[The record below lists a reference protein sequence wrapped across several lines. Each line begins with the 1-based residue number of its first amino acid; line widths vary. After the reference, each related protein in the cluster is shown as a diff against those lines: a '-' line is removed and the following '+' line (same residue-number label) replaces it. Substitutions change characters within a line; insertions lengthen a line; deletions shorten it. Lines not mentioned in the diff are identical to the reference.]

1 MVTNA
6 DRFGTPLNTNRFE
19 NTKKVDIKTDR
30 FGTAINKPELFNSTS
45 RKPKQSKEEE
55 EGIIEKY
62 IIDPVKSA
70 VVGVAVGA
78 EKTIEGALT
87 LGTILGDMALGTD
100 MTVKVQKAFDESKI
114 LNYLEDQAADS
125 WTGTLT
131 SVLTQFGIPGGVG
144 LKVAN
149 GLIKAKKAGILKGTA
164 KSSFITRRPNVTK
177 ALFAGGAEAIASTN
191 DMGTLGDLVGMG
203 PTQISEDDGEVG
215 RLEAWRRLK
224 NKFKFGVEGALG
236 FSLFDRVIFPGGKKL
251 FKGALPG
258 LKNMGKDLQYNENIV
273 KFSKVG
279 DEAGR
284 PVTEEVRTL
293 NEGWQFN
300 KNNIFRWLDKNI
312 AAPFRARGNLPEK
325 VFLKY
330 KDKIASIRA
339 VTEQVR
345 GDSLKLEKAVQGLI
359 DPKLKAGG
367 LLKQLDEIGMR
378 DRERLMESIYD
389 FLTAKKFTFKGSDGA
404 DVIEKVSLKKN
415 AQIGPDNI
423 AAKIDE
429 FNRLGI
435 KEAKE
440 TGKKFTPIDKS
451 LINPIMGIRNT
462 MDDMSTQLAKMPGF
476 TMKNGADFQQV
487 VAANV
492 GEYLTRSYRM
502 FGKGAAGKKQRA
514 NWENYLKN
522 TAEGQ
527 AIKQRARDF
536 IKNENPKMSDELI
549 ERELEG
555 ILRQTDEVN
564 IGDAFV
570 KQVDYDA
577 AIKKVR
583 GDIKGPIRELLGEI
597 KDPTAQ
603 FAEGAAKIATY
614 IEDTKFFNAIKDSPY
629 FFAANPKLTVKGKE
643 AIGGSPMPGATGE
656 GGLEFNTLINS
667 DSVLKDMYTTPEI
680 AKALEG
686 IVNSQ
691 TNANQLSNLYNA
703 FLLSPKAFTQ
713 EAKTTLSPITH
724 ARNLISAASFT
735 GMNGNFFQ
743 NPVKFAKDFKDAWKM
758 TTAVSKNQ
766 LETTMGRQLFKSD
779 AAYDSFKK
787 EYMELQRLGVVNTSV
802 RLGDLAKTLDEVSL
816 GMQNLSEEG
825 KIYSML
831 RGWGDKTGFNKLRG
845 VARTAYQA
853 EDDLYKIQNFYSE
866 KRKFGDA
873 FGKAFREDPNKF
885 MYIKNADGTVGL
897 SKYAKEAKRLGIDDL
912 KAPGAFDD
920 FIKRKAADT
929 VKNNIP
935 NYDYVGAFGQRVRRL
950 PVGNFVSFP
959 LEIMRTGFNTLR
971 QGLDEVQDPLLRA
984 AGMRRLAG
992 VATFGVALGKGLE
1005 AAGQAVSG
1013 VSNEKLNALKEY
1025 LPEWS
1030 KNSTL
1035 IPIKQNNQIYYID
1048 FSHTNAYDVL
1058 TRPLNAAMNAFKAGQ
1073 KSDESIIS
1081 SFNDAVWESATEFAS
1096 PFVEESIITGFIGD
1110 VLMRGGETREG
1121 KRIWNPQDSIGT
1133 KVSNTLG
1140 ALIAT
1145 GSPGSIKQFQRLY
1158 LSGTG
1163 QLDQYNRGYKFL
1175 NESTGL
1181 LGFRIQD
1188 PFIEDGIQFKI
1199 ADNKKAVADSKKLFT
1214 SVAYKPNSTP
1224 EEIIAAYEKA
1234 NAAKFKNDQILY
1246 KRIRAAEELGMN
1258 KRKIR
1263 QIVGERYS
1271 DTERNNIL
1279 KNRFTPLKVS
1289 SFVYDKVK
1297 SNALQKGTSDPSR
1310 LIKFQTDRVYRSL
1323 FRNNLFNSPG
1333 ELFTET
1339 INVIDDR
1346 SPTITTPKFTQPIGI
1361 SSAQVNTPTIPSI
1374 TTDRFQN
1381 TGTLNSGDRSQLA
1394 KSGNID
1400 ITEAIA
1406 ERRT

>member
-1 MVTNA
+1 MVT
-6 DRFGTPLNTNRFE
+6 E
-19 NTKKVDIKTDR
+19 TDR
-30 FGTAINKPELFNSTS
+30 FGTVIGQNRFESEGQSTKESKIKKDRFGTVIDQPGLFDSTS

-55 EGIIEKY
+55 EGFIEKY

-70 VVGVAVGA
+70 IVGVPVGVEKAV
-78 EKTIEGALT
+78 EGITT
-87 LGTILGDMALGTD
+87 LGTILIDAGFGTD
-100 MTVKVQKAFDESKI
+100 LTRKVQKAFDDNAI
-114 LNYLEDQAADS
+114 LNYLEDQASDS

-131 SVLTQFGIPGGVG
+131 SVLTQFGVPGGLALKGASALSKGMAAG
-144 LKVAN
+144 LVTSKVVSGA
-149 GLIKAKKAGILKGTA
+149 GKLGKAKTTM
-164 KSSFITRRPNVTK
+164 FTRRPNVTK
-177 ALFAGGAEAIASTN
+177 ALFTGAAEAAVSTN
-191 DMGTLGDLVGMG
+191 DMGTLGDLIGMG
-203 PTQISEDDGEVG
+203 PTQMDESKSEVG
-215 RLEAWRRLK
+215 RAEAWRRLK

-236 FSLFDRVIFPGGKKL
+236 FTLFDNVIFPGGKKL

-258 LKNMGKDLQYNENIV
+258 LKNMGRDLRYNENIV
-273 KFSKVG
+273 KYTKVG
-279 DEAGR
+279 EKAGR
-284 PVTEEVRTL
+284 PVTEEVRKL

-300 KNNIFRWLDKNI
+300 KNNIIRWLDKNV

-325 VFLKY
+325 VWLKY
-330 KDKIASIRA
+330 RDKISSIRA
-339 VTEQVR
+339 VTERVR
-345 GDSLKLEKAVQGLI
+345 GDSLKLEKAVQEVVDPNLKSGLI
-359 DPKLKAGG
+359 
-367 LLKQLDEIGMR
+367 KQLDKVGMR

-389 FLTAKKFTFKGSDGA
+389 FLTGSVKSA
-404 DVIEKVSLKKN
+404 SLKKS

-429 FNRLGI
+429 FNTVGAKRA
-435 KEAKE
+435 KEA
-440 TGKKFTPIDKS
+440 GKHFTPIDKS

-476 TMKNGADFQQV
+476 TMKNGEDFQRV

-502 FGKGAAGKKQRA
+502 FGTKKQRG
-514 NWENYLKN
+514 NWENFLKN
-522 TAEGQ
+522 TPEGQ

-536 IKNENPKMSDELI
+536 IKSQKGNENMTDDLV

-555 ILRQTDEVN
+555 ILRQTEEVN

-570 KQVDYDA
+570 KVADYDS

-629 FFAANPKLTVKGKE
+629 FFAKNPTLKKG
-643 AIGGSPMPGATGE
+643 AGGTPMPGATGE

-667 DSVLKDMYTTPEI
+667 DGGLKELYTTPEI

-686 IVNSQ
+686 IVN
-691 TNANQLSNLYNA
+691 TKKNADQLSNLYNA
-703 FLLSPKAFTQ
+703 FFLSPKAFTQ

-743 NPVKFAKDFKDAWKM
+743 NPVNFARDFKEAWKM
-758 TTAVSKNQ
+758 TTAISKNQ
-766 LETTMGRQLFKSD
+766 LETTMGRKLFKSD

-787 EYMELQRLGVVNTSV
+787 EYMELQKLGVVNTSA

-825 KIYSML
+825 KIYTML

-845 VARTAYQA
+845 AARLAYQA

-873 FGKAFREDPNKF
+873 FGKAFREDPDKF
-885 MYIKNADGTVGL
+885 MYVKNADGTVGL

-912 KAPGAFDD
+912 KAEGAFDE

-950 PVGNFVSFP
+950 PIGNFVSFP

-971 QGLDEVQDPLLRA
+971 QGLDEVRDPLLRA

-992 VATFGVALGKGLE
+992 VATFGLALGKGLE
-1005 AAGQAVSG
+1005 AAGQAVAG

-1035 IPIKQNNQIYYID
+1035 IPIKQNNQLFYID

-1058 TRPLNAAMNAFKAGQ
+1058 TRPLNAAMNAFSGAQ
-1073 KSDESIIS
+1073 KSDESIVS
-1081 SFNDAVWESATEFAS
+1081 SFNDSVWEAATEFAS
-1096 PFVEESIITGFIGD
+1096 PFVEESIITGFFGD

-1121 KRIWNPQDSIGT
+1121 RRIWNPEDTIGT

-1140 ALIAT
+1140 ALLSTA
-1145 GSPGSIKQFQRLY
+1145 SPGSIKQFQRLY

-1188 PFIEDGIQFKI
+1188 PFIEEGIQFKI
-1199 ADNKKAVADSKKLFT
+1199 ADNKKAIANSKKLFT
-1214 SVAYKPNSTP
+1214 SVAYKADSTP

-1234 NAAKFKNDQILY
+1234 NEAKFKNDQILY

-1258 KRKIR
+1258 KRKVRKI
-1263 QIVGERYS
+1263 IGERYT
-1271 DTERNNIL
+1271 DKERNDIL
-1279 KNRFTPLKVS
+1279 RNRFTPLKVS
-1289 SFVYDKVK
+1289 NFVYEKVRT
-1297 SNALQKGTSDPSR
+1297 NAAQRGTSDPSR
-1310 LIKFQTDRVYRSL
+1310 LIKFQTDRVYRKL
-1323 FRNNLFNSPG
+1323 FRNNLFDSPG

-1346 SPTITTPKFTQPIGI
+1346 TPTITSPGYRQAPNIPLFGGENQVSTPVMPN
-1361 SSAQVNTPTIPSI
+1361 VTPN
-1374 TTDRFQN
+1374 RFQN
-1381 TGTLNSGDRSQLA
+1381 TGNLINPSDASQLA

-1406 ERRT
+1406 ARRT